1 MATQDSGTCPWSSHA
16 VRLFRPNVDGKVCKY
31 TVYLCAVF
39 SSNKYT
45 AVGTNEP
52 LL

>member
-16 VRLFRPNVDGKVCKY
+16 VRLFRPNVDGKVY

-39 SSNKYT
+39 
-45 AVGTNEP
+45 
-52 LL
+52 